1 MPNFIRKKTLCKECA
16 YFERND
22 DDNPMVDNGLC
33 LKSPPI
39 PIMIPNVN
47 NITGQMG
54 ASIQSVSPPVMG
66 DNGCFSGRLRNE
78 FSPITS
84 ING

>member
-1 MPNFIRKKTLCKECA
+1 MPNFKRKKTHCKECA

-22 DDNPMVDNGLC
+22 DVANINGLC
-33 LKSPPI
+33 LKSPPV
-39 PIMIPNVN
+39 PVMIPNMN

-54 ASIQSVSPPVMG
+54 ASIQAVSPHVTG
-66 DNGCFSGRLRNE
+66 DNGCYSGRLKDE
-78 FSPITS
+78 ISPIMP